1 MAAQSNT
8 WTTSKAR
15 GSAMKLKL
23 NTMNLREFIKQHYTT
38 IERCAVELD
47 VSRRTIENY
56 CFRNPSGILKHSGQ
70 IIQLDEVEPLQ
81 LFDAVAETIEQ
92 INKNIKQ

>member
-1 MAAQSNT
+1 MAAHSNT
-8 WTTSKAR
+8 STTSKAKA
-15 GSAMKLKL
+15 SATKSKP
-23 NTMNLREFIKQHYTT
+23 NIMNLREFIKRHYTT

-70 IIQLDEVEPLQ
+70 IIQLEGVEPLQ
-81 LFDAVAETIEQ
+81 LFDAVAASMEQ
-92 INKNIKQ
+92 INENRKQ

>member
-1 MAAQSNT
+1 MAAQANT
-8 WTTSKAR
+8 LTTSKAR
-15 GSAMKLKL
+15 ESAMKLKQ
-23 NTMNLREFIKQHYTT
+23 NTMNLREFIKRHYTT

-92 INKNIKQ
+92 INEKRSR